1 MTPGTGTGFPSGC
14 DLLCIV
20 VFHQGPKRF
29 LDAIPYVDLVSLR
42 SGMANMSAVDTA
54 IPHIYIYTQY
64 VCKQLCAVLRVSG
77 PYNIM
82 QHIHAGSASIWWL
95 EDLSKIAP
103 NEVPNSTD
111 VTDVHKELVVG
122 GSSHIAGLLCSKVLF
137 LVDLFSPS
145 NTLMLK

>member
-54 IPHIYIYTQY
+54 IPHIYIYT
-64 VCKQLCAVLRVSG
+64 VCVQTTVCSIEGKKWAL
-77 PYNIM
+77 
-82 QHIHAGSASIWWL
+82 QHHATHTCRFCIH
-95 EDLSKIAP
+95 
-103 NEVPNSTD
+103 
-111 VTDVHKELVVG
+111 
-122 GSSHIAGLLCSKVLF
+122 
-137 LVDLFSPS
+137 
-145 NTLMLK
+145 LMA